1 VIDSHTHLDST
12 PGEVADIVARARE
25 AGVRRMLTIGT
36 DPESNEAALAAA
48 DAHPEVFAAVGH
60 HPNSASSFD
69 DSAAR
74 RLRSAAAH
82 PGCRAIGETGLDYY
96 RDRAAPDDQERVFAE
111 QIELAH
117 AFELPLVIHTRAAD
131 DDTIATLARDAQGL
145 AVIMHCF
152 SMPSRLDE
160 CLANGWWISFAGNV
174 TYPKALDLAWAAETV
189 PLDRMLVETDAPYL
203 SPQAVRKERNEPAY
217 VVHTAR
223 FVAERRGIAYEELEA
238 AVEANAATL
247 FGW

>member
-25 AGVRRMLTIGT
+25 AGVTRMLTIGT
-36 DPESNEAALAAA
+36 DPDSNEAALAAA
-48 DAHPEVFAAVGH
+48 GAHAEVFAAVGH
-60 HPNSASSFD
+60 HPNNADSFD
-69 DSAAR
+69 DSAAT
-74 RLRSAAAH
+74 RLRSFASR

-96 RDRAAPDDQERVFAE
+96 RERAAPEDQERVFAA
-111 QIELAH
+111 QIELARD
-117 AFELPLVIHTRAAD
+117 FELPLVIHTRAAE

-145 AVIMHCF
+145 EVIMHCF
-152 SMPSRLDE
+152 SMPNRLEE

-174 TYPKALDLAWAAETV
+174 TYPKAYDLAWAAETV
-189 PLDRMLVETDAPYL
+189 PLDRLLVETDAPYL
-203 SPQAVRKERNEPAY
+203 TPQAVRKEANQPAN

-223 FVAERRGIAYEELEA
+223 FVAERRGISYEELEA
-238 AVEANAATL
+238 AVEANAAAL